1 MKSKYEY
8 YGIAGTNGYGITKS
22 WDDCL
27 RCIKY
32 FRGVKYK
39 GFYNKEEAYYWVQ
52 DEFFSKCEY
61 GCHRFKSLEELER
74 KKLVFTNK
82 E

>member
-1 MKSKYEY
+1 MKSKYEF

-27 RCIKY
+27 RCLKY

-39 GFYNKEEAYYWVQ
+39 GFDDKEDAYLWVQ
-52 DEFFSKCEY
+52 KEFFGKYEY